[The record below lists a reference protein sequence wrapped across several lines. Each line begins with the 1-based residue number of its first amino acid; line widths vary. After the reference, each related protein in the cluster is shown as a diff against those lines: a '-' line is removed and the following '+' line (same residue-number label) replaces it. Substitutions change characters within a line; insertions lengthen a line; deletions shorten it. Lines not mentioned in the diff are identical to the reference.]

1 MTRLFILSI
10 LSLILVACN
19 SEFTPQNGDLVFRVG
34 NTDFSSAIKSAT
46 SRDKDIPYTHVGI
59 VWVHGDT
66 ISIIEA
72 GDTAVSV
79 TPYGQFINAA
89 MRDGDRLFATVSRV
103 DIDRELRDAA
113 VGRALTFL
121 GQPYDNAFTIDNGMM
136 YCTEL
141 VWEAYLDASGN
152 RIFPASPMNFYA
164 ADGTLNPYWVKH
176 FEALGIDIPQGEPG
190 TNPVDMSKDPHIT
203 PIHYYF

>member
-1 MTRLFILSI
+1 
-10 LSLILVACN
+10 
-19 SEFTPQNGDLVFRVG
+19 
-34 NTDFSSAIKSAT
+34 
-46 SRDKDIPYTHVGI
+46 
-59 VWVHGDT
+59 
-66 ISIIEA
+66 
-72 GDTAVSV
+72 
-79 TPYGQFINAA
+79 

-103 DIDRELRDAA
+103 DIDPKLRDAA

-121 GQPYDNAFTIDNGMM
+121 GQPYDNAFTVDNGMM

-141 VWEAYLDASGN
+141 VWEAYRDASGN

-176 FEALGIDIPQGEPG
+176 FEALGIEIPQGEPG